1 MTFQSTP
8 YARWVFPDEAY
19 SMHRHEKS
27 FAPPPLGRT
36 MSLSSEIG
44 VPAQVDF
51 NTYDKQVAMDRVQN
65 RIRARQG
72 MEGKLNTTARSQ
84 RYDRPA
90 SRSAVPNGVFEGSPM
105 TYLTSGNAFRGG
117 VITSKEGREWLQKRL
132 VQRRDEYSDSASND
146 FPPTPPVMPSV
157 SAYPQVDALLSQL
170 FVEFSAGSFSTRV
183 SESLNQLLSALI
195 SIGAKV
201 DATKLGEYARA
212 VASLM
217 EATRPY
223 TGDDFGDQLGFAYEG
238 REKRFRNLDAING
251 TLKLI
256 DGVVTEIARVL
267 YEPVSVREQT
277 MASLRS
283 RLLSRQIA
291 TFQPGFADEM
301 RQQAISAPFDPSL
314 GGPLPV
320 GQRPTYEGLLPSRE
334 ILEAVPQTEEERLTS
349 FGELEPEPAPAFET
363 RRRSTLGRLFPR
375 SLFSRQ

>member
-1 MTFQSTP
+1 
-8 YARWVFPDEAY
+8 
-19 SMHRHEKS
+19 MHHQEKS

-36 MSLSSEIG
+36 MSLYSEVG

-65 RIRARQG
+65 RINARIG
-72 MEGKLNTTARSQ
+72 MEGKNNTTARSQ
-84 RYDRPA
+84 RYSRPA
-90 SRSAVPNGVFEGSPM
+90 SRSAVPNGSFEGSPM

-132 VQRRDEYSDSASND
+132 LQRRDEYSDSASND
-146 FPPTPPVMPSV
+146 FPPTPPTMPSV
-157 SAYPQVDALLSQL
+157 SPFPQVDALLSQL

-183 SESLNQLLSALI
+183 GETLNLLLSALI
-195 SIGAKV
+195 AIGAKV
-201 DATKLGEYARA
+201 DGNQLGEYARA
-212 VASLM
+212 IGSLL
-217 EATRPY
+217 ETTRSY
-223 TGDDFGDQLGFAYEG
+223 TGDDFGDQLGLAYEG
-238 REKRFRNLDAING
+238 REKRFRNINSING

-291 TFQPGFADEM
+291 TFDP
-301 RQQAISAPFDPSL
+301 RWISDPLVREKVEIPFDPSF

-320 GQRPTYEGLLPSRE
+320 GQRPTYEGLLPSSTFE
-334 ILEAVPQTEEERLTS
+334 EAVPQSEADRLAS
-349 FGELEPEPAPAFET
+349 FGELEPAPAPAFET
-363 RRRSTLGRLFPR
+363 RRRTTLGRLLPR
-375 SLFSRQ
+375 SPFSRQ